1 MFVDKVDKV
10 KGDGVVLVAVV
21 SSSYDWRDRGW
32 FGGGVR
38 GLNRRLDVEIGRM
51 ELRLKRKRETLNGRR
66 VLRMLF
72 IMIKIE

>member
-21 SSSYDWRDRGW
+21 SSWYDWRDRGW

-66 VLRMLF
+66 VLRMLY